1 MNIPS
6 LPGMNEMIPV
16 ADLMS
21 LNNALR
27 KGNIGYQTPAS
38 ASGASGD
45 SLSPLVP
52 QSIESSLAS
61 ATYTMSELAIWPDMP
76 KRQVTNNV
84 HEYNVLND
92 HGLDFD
98 PFITEGGGGTTN
110 RSEYTRESIKIKYLA
125 ERREVSD
132 VATTVGILGSSA
144 NAIAEE
150 TERGTMR
157 LMQKLERSLLHAKES
172 LSSDSRQFDGI
183 IKQIED
189 AGQVTDMRDG
199 GVTANKLQEIL
210 ADVYAA
216 SSSGKGFGRPD
227 TIYVEPRVHG
237 DLIKQ
242 TVAYGR
248 HDQLQVSDSSLMFG
262 HRDLTI
268 MAPYGAVKVKA
279 APFLFNSYSAPSA
292 GSLTTSAGSVAAPA
306 VPAVSQ
312 QPVHDGTVAGT
323 SQWVTAEAGD
333 YIWKFV
339 GVNKGGYSPAI
350 ATSALAVT
358 SGNKVEIVLTQN
370 ALVDFYRVYRS
381 SKGGAASTCKLIT
394 EVPNNT
400 SVGGNFQFIDNNDDL
415 PDTSRILFLQ
425 NDPSVMEFV
434 RLLDFLR
441 RPLAEIATTKPFL
454 LMLFGSPVVKV
465 PTKCFSLKNVG
476 ISSA

>member
-1 MNIPS
+1 
-6 LPGMNEMIPV
+6 MNEMVPV
-16 ADLMS
+16 ADLVA
-21 LNNALR
+21 LNSALR
-27 KGNIGYQTPAS
+27 KGNIGYQTPTVPS
-38 ASGASGD
+38 AESSD

-61 ATYTMSELAIWPDMP
+61 ATYTMTELAIWPDMP

-84 HEYNVLND
+84 HEFNVLND
-92 HGLDFD
+92 HGLDLD
-98 PFITEGGGGTTN
+98 PFIVEGGGGTTN
-110 RSEYTRESIKIKYLA
+110 RSEYSRESIKIKYLA

-132 VATTVGILGSSA
+132 VATTVGILGSSP

-157 LMQKLERSLLHAKES
+157 LMQKLERSILHAQEG

-189 AGQVTDMRDG
+189 AGQVTDMRNG
-199 GVTANKLQEIL
+199 GITANKLQEVL

-248 HDQLQVSDSSLMFG
+248 HDQLQVSDSSLLFG

-279 APFLFNSYSAPSA
+279 APFLFTSYTAPATASGTTDAPSTPSFA
-292 GSLTTSAGSVAAPA
+292 
-306 VPAVSQ
+306 Q
-312 QPVHDGTVAGT
+312 QPVHDSGLSGT
-323 SQWVTAEAGD
+323 SQWTAADAGD
-333 YIWKFV
+333 YIYKV
-339 GVNKGGYSPAI
+339 VAVNKFGYSLFF
-350 ATSALAVT
+350 TSNAVAVT
-358 SGNKVEIVLTQN
+358 SGNKVEMSVT
-370 ALVDFYRVYRS
+370 ADSDVDFYRVYRS
-381 SKGGAASTCKLIT
+381 AKDGAASTCKLIK
-394 EVPNNT
+394 EIANNT
-400 SVGGNFQFIDNNDDL
+400 DLGSNCLITDLNDDI
-415 PDTSRILFLQ
+415 PDTSRVLFLQ
-425 NDPSVMEFV
+425 NDPSVIEFV

-454 LMLFGSPVVKV
+454 LMLFGSPIVKV
-465 PTKCFSLKNVG
+465 PTKNFSLKNVG
-476 ISSA
+476 ISAA